1 MFPRV
6 TQVEHVTEY
15 LLAITFADGQTVE
28 MDFAD
33 RVVGRGGVFEPL
45 EDVVFFA
52 RVSVDSEA
60 GTLVWPNDVDLD
72 PDVLYSEATG
82 TPIPVPEHADRTT

>member
-6 TQVEHVTEY
+6 TQVEHIKEY

-52 RVSVDSEA
+52 RVRVDSEA

-72 PDVLYSEATG
+72 PDVLYSEAM
-82 TPIPVPEHADRTT
+82 